1 MTAAPVLS
9 GPLTAA
15 GGAIDLRDLS
25 AAYGE
30 RVILRDLT
38 LSVTPGER
46 VALVGASGGGKTT
59 LLRALAGLT
68 PT

>member
-1 MTAAPVLS
+1 M
-9 GPLTAA
+9 
-15 GGAIDLRDLS
+15 DLRDLS